1 MPIPDEAL
9 YQLLLENEYL
19 DEKKLQKAA
28 TLGQQESLSLG
39 EALLQ
44 LDLISDENL
53 GKIIADYL
61 KLPFTTLSKV
71 AIPNDV
77 LRVVPESVAQ
87 KYKLISF
94 AHDKNGLKVATTN
107 LDHPEILEMLSQK
120 VGDKIV
126 PYFATDQ
133 DINDSFRLYKKELQ
147 KTFNELLKQQV
158 TEVSK
163 TPGQATKVI
172 NKDAPI
178 SKLVDLLIEYAYQDK
193 ASDIHI
199 EPEDENS
206 LVRFRIDGIL
216 HDMVKLPKELHDQ
229 VATRIKVLSRLRTDE
244 HLSAQDGKMQI
255 DLPQE
260 KLDIRVSIVPIV
272 AGEKVVLRLLSSRSR
287 QFSLRDLGMNE
298 LDLEK
303 VKNGFSKP
311 YGMVLSTGPTGS
323 GKTTS
328 IYAMLKILNTREK
341 NIATIEDPVEYQID
355 GINQI
360 QVNPKTNLTFVDGL
374 RAILRQ
380 DPNVIF
386 VGEIRDDET
395 ASIAVNSAMTG
406 HLVLSTLHTNNA
418 ATALPRLVDMK
429 IEPFLVSSTV
439 NIIIG
444 QRLIRKICEMCRV
457 SSTKDTIEVGK
468 HLPKDLIKKHFGDS
482 KQIRVYHGKG
492 CPVCHGTGYS
502 GRVGI
507 FEILDVTEGIQ
518 QLIDQKADSSEIVK
532 QAVSEGMTTMLD
544 DGLEKVQQGVTTIEE
559 VLRAVRG

>member
-19 DEKKLQKAA
+19 DEKKLRKAA
-28 TLGQQESLSLG
+28 NLGKQENLSLA

-61 KLPFTTLSKV
+61 KLPFASLSKV
-71 AIPNDV
+71 AIPDDV
-77 LRVVPESVAQ
+77 LRVVPESMAQ
-87 KYKLISF
+87 KYKIVAF
-94 AHDKNGLKVATTN
+94 GHDKNGLKLAVSGPQN
-107 LDHPEILEMLSQK
+107 QDLLSMVSQK
-120 VGDKIV
+120 VDDKIS
-126 PYFATDQ
+126 PYYATER
-133 DINDSFRLYKKELQ
+133 DIADSFRLYKKDLQ

-158 TEVSK
+158 TQVSK
-163 TPGQATKVI
+163 TPGQITKAI
-172 NKDAPI
+172 NKNAPI

-199 EPEDENS
+199 EPEEENS

-229 VATRIKVLSRLRTDE
+229 VVTRIKVLSRLRTDE

-287 QFSLRDLGMNE
+287 QFSLRDLGMSE
-298 LDLEK
+298 GDLEK
-303 VKNGFSKP
+303 VKNGFTKP

-360 QVNPKTNLTFVDGL
+360 QVNPKTNLTFADGL

-406 HLVLSTLHTNNA
+406 HMVLSTLHTNDA
-418 ATALPRLVDMK
+418 STALPRLIDMK

-439 NIIIG
+439 NVIIG
-444 QRLIRKICEMCRV
+444 QRLVRKICEMCRV
-457 SSTKDTIEVGK
+457 STTRDAAEASR
-468 HLPKDLIKKHFGDS
+468 HFQKDLIKKHFGDG
-482 KQIRVYHGKG
+482 KTIRVYHGKG

-507 FEILDVTEGIQ
+507 FEVLEVTEAVQ
-518 QLIDQKADSSEIVK
+518 QLIDQKADSAEIVK